1 MKVLQINNC
10 HYRRGGADIVYLN
23 MAEMLRKNGHEV
35 VFFSIKD
42 EKNIKTDDEKY
53 FIDKK
58 VEADANLKSKFKN
71 LIHYFYNK
79 QAAKNIERLI
89 EIEKPDIAHIHL
101 IYGGITPS
109 ILKILKRK
117 KVPAIHTI
125 HDYRLICPAYTYLN
139 RFGDVCELCGKN
151 SYYLC
156 AINKCSKGNFAESL
170 IMTLEMYFRNIFF
183 NAAKY
188 FDGLIYVS
196 DFSRNKHL
204 HFKPGLQNVRS
215 IVLYNYEKEHI
226 NSEIVSK
233 EDYFLYFGRISKE
246 KGLITLLSA
255 FKDLPDKKLKVLG
268 SGPQINDLK
277 KFIEANNLKNVELM
291 GYKFGKELKELIS
304 KAYFVVLPSEWYENN
319 PLTIIESYNL
329 GTPVI
334 GSNAGGIPE
343 IIKDE
348 ITGYIFES
356 RNPEHLLEKLKKAIS
371 LSNESYLDLHKN
383 SLKFANENFNEK
395 KYYTKLI
402 NFYSE
407 IIDLKNERTNK

>member
-1 MKVLQINNC
+1 MKVLLVNNC

-23 MAEMLRKNGHEV
+23 IAEMLRKNGHEV

-42 EKNIKTDDEKY
+42 EKNIRTDDEKY

-58 VEADANLKSKFKN
+58 VEADANLRSKFKN

-79 QAAKNIERLI
+79 QAAKNIEKLI

-109 ILKILKRK
+109 ILRILKRK
-117 KVPAIHTI
+117 NVPVIHTI
-125 HDYRLICPAYTYLN
+125 HDYRLICPAYLFLN
-139 RFGDVCELCGKN
+139 SKGDICELCGRN
-151 SYYLC
+151 SYYMC
-156 AINKCSKGNFAESL
+156 AKNKCSKGNFAESL
-170 IMTLEMYFRNIFF
+170 IMAMEMYYRNVFF
-183 NAAKY
+183 NASKY

-196 DFSRNKHL
+196 NFSRNKHL
-204 HFKPGLQNVRS
+204 LFKPELQNLKS
-215 IVLYNYEKEHI
+215 FVLYNYEKEH
-226 NSEIVSK
+226 NNNEIVNK

-255 FKDLPDKKLKVLG
+255 FKNLPDRKLKVLG
-268 SGPQINDLK
+268 TGPQINDLN
-277 KFIEANNLKNVELM
+277 KFIEANNLMNVELM
-291 GYKFGKELKELIS
+291 GFKSGKELKELIS
-304 KAYFVVLPSEWYENN
+304 KAYFVILPSECYENN

-356 RNPEHLLEKLKKAIS
+356 RNSEDLQLKLKKAIS
-371 LSNESYLDLHKN
+371 LSNESYLVLRKN
-383 SLKFANENFNEK
+383 SLKFAKENFNEN

-407 IIDLKNERTNK
+407 IIDLKNERTN